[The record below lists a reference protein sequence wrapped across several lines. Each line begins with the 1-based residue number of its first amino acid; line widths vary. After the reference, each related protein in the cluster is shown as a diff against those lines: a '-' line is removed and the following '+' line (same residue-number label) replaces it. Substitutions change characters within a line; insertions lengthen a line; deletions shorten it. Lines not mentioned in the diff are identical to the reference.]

1 MGWGPSKIGHQ
12 VELKVKSKQ
21 IPDGKCLLK
30 TLGGGRWCWLKQKR
44 NLTNYRI
51 GQQTQNISWLP
62 LYFQYELEFYFDLKE
77 FSRSCRLLVYFG
89 LSSSSDKWCCSK
101 IKFVTL
107 GLRSLEN
114 TSSGLLSSTSL
125 LSLTASVLALYYLC
139 VASLLLLCCL
149 STALKCL
156 SLLVVWCLASC
167 LSASHLFQSFL
178 PSPSKDLCL
187 SHF

>member
-1 MGWGPSKIGHQ
+1 MFTEPK
-12 VELKVKSKQ
+12 KQ
-21 IPDGKCLLK
+21 
-30 TLGGGRWCWLKQKR
+30 
-44 NLTNYRI
+44 LTNDKI
-51 GQQTQNISWLP
+51 SQQTPEYHLSV
-62 LYFQYELEFYFDLKE
+62 FV
-77 FSRSCRLLVYFG
+77 FSTWIWIWYWSESIFTFMAVVVVCCFG
-89 LSSSSDKWCCSK
+89 SDFRQWFCSK